1 MKKNDVAGPISSI
14 LDGTNY
20 IIGAYQ
26 MRNFLIGG
34 KLWHIVTGDV
44 TKLVKPTFWVKNI
57 KDTTGKDNSD
67 PSDATVQKTTI
78 EDDKYIEKLED

>member
-44 TKLVKPTFWVKNI
+44 TKLVKPTF
-57 KDTTGKDNSD
+57 
-67 PSDATVQKTTI
+67 
-78 EDDKYIEKLED
+78 